1 MPHRART
8 KPTMAGHKVR
18 VSTHV
23 TASIPP
29 ESASGPRHRK
39 QFSRGWKAGY
49 EQGVRLGQE
58 AFASIFEGT
67 SIIIPT
73 FNSRELLMN
82 CIDSIEANTPM
93 PYEIIVVDNAS
104 TDGTVEALRRRRG
117 GSIRVGVHPANL
129 GYARAVNTGLMMSKG
144 QNIVWLNPDMLVTEY
159 WLNNMLLCLES
170 RPDIGA
176 VGPVTNNSEGPQQRE
191 VSYNTVSEMW
201 TFAAKYNQKD
211 SRRWALTDRLASFCV
226 LMKRETLEK
235 TGYFDEDY
243 RLRNAEN
250 DDWMIRLR
258 YLGRV
263 MVMAGDTFIH
273 HVTSETGGAP
283 PGFEEGQINEEN
295 SRLLP
300 DKWGDPHKRLPTLGN
315 HGMLNQALKSADYF
329 PAHILVS
336 DLRGRNYWLEY
347 GIKRPVVNYIPHMDG
362 LPVPVQMSMLDLRQL
377 VMGRPIRAEELRLR
391 LGAGKLQN
399 EGREG
404 ALYRLSDGRL
414 VQVQHNKYR
423 EFITGY
429 AADSWGLTDRFLDEV
444 PEEIQNLQEGLPILP
459 RNCLTSAHL

>member
-1 MPHRART
+1 MPHRGRT
-8 KPTMAGHKVR
+8 KRIMAGHKVR

-23 TASIPP
+23 AASIPP
-29 ESASGPRHRK
+29 EAASGPRHRK
-39 QFSRGWKAGY
+39 QFRRGWKAGF

-73 FNSRELLMN
+73 FNSREMLMN

-104 TDGTVEALRRRRG
+104 TDGTVEVLRRRG

-129 GYARAVNTGLMMSKG
+129 GFARAVNTGLMMSKG
-144 QNIVWLNPDMLVTEY
+144 QSIVWLNPDMLVTEN
-159 WLNNMLLCLES
+159 WLNNMLMCLAS

-176 VGPVTNNSEGPQQRE
+176 VGPVTNHYIEGPQQME
-191 VSYNTVSEMW
+191 VSYNTLSEMW

-211 SRRWALTDRLASFCV
+211 SRRWVLTDRLASFCV
-226 LMKRETLEK
+226 LVKRETLEK
-235 TGYFDEDY
+235 TGYFDEGC
-243 RLRNAEN
+243 RSRNGGN

-258 YLGRV
+258 YLER
-263 MVMAGDTFIH
+263 MMAIAGDTFIH
-273 HVTSETGGAP
+273 HVTSPAGGAADL
-283 PGFEEGQINEEN
+283 EEGQINEDT
-295 SRLLP
+295 SRMLP
-300 DKWGDPHKRLPTLGN
+300 DKWGDPHKQLHALGN
-315 HGMLNQALKSADYF
+315 RGMLNQTLKSADYF
-329 PAHILVS
+329 PTYILVS
-336 DLRGRNYWLEY
+336 DLKGRSYWLEH

-377 VMGRPIRAEELRLR
+377 VMGRAIRAEELRLR
-391 LGAGKLQN
+391 FGVGKLQN

-404 ALYRLSDGRL
+404 VLYRLTDGRL
-414 VQVQHNKYR
+414 VQVQENKYR
-423 EFITGY
+423 EFITSY
-429 AADSWGLTDRFLDEV
+429 AADSWGLTGRFLDEV

-459 RNCLTSAHL
+459 RNGLTSDHL